1 MAVDN
6 GSFQSRYFLES
17 LGSVQKPKRRR
28 KTAKVGERRRKTA
41 KDGESRRKT
50 PKDGGLR
57 SNFEK
62 FKQISQQNTY
72 LSRKLHYC

>member
-1 MAVDN
+1 M
-6 GSFQSRYFLES
+6 
-17 LGSVQKPKRRR
+17 
-28 KTAKVGERRRKTA
+28 AKV
-41 KDGESRRKT
+41 GESRRKT

-72 LSRKLHYC
+72 LSRSCIIVDCVNVTKRVL